1 MRGNNTTPPIH
12 VGLAQHPIKAG
23 RGRGLAHNVDVDVD
37 GAGDD
42 TDDDDWRGSKC
53 DSKDEAEFGFVN
65 PLVDEMFVYMQ

>member
-12 VGLAQHPIKAG
+12 MGLAQHPIKAG

-37 GAGDD
+37 D

-53 DSKDEAEFGFVN
+53 DSEDEA
-65 PLVDEMFVYMQ
+65 